1 MLQETILVLEDDPAV
16 MGVVRATLET
26 DYRVLEAESAS
37 QALEIFYRI
46 PAEIHLVLTDQ
57 TLRDGTGQEV
67 VKQLKGVRPDL
78 QILYFSGYD
87 REHLLQSGVPADAE
101 ILQKPFKPGQ
111 LRARVA
117 GLLQR
122 RRTISC

>member
-1 MLQETILVLEDDPAV
+1 MIDLVGFSQRKGYLSCPDAGAYDAGQETILVLEDDPAV

-37 QALEIFYRI
+37 QALEIFYRV

-67 VKQLKGVRPDL
+67 VKQLKV
-78 QILYFSGYD
+78 SGETFRSYI
-87 REHLLQSGVPADAE
+87 S
-101 ILQKPFKPGQ
+101 
-111 LRARVA
+111 RVM
-117 GLLQR
+117 R
-122 RRTISC
+122 S